1 MRIVES
7 WWNGW
12 RVRMGRRLALGLL
25 AALSS
30 VACGSL
36 PRTNYYT
43 LRLPP
48 PPDTRDPQVN
58 VVLGIEPFRATGV
71 LRDDRIVFYES
82 PTELHFYEYHRWSV
96 DPATMLTDL
105 VARRLVQRAVFLEI
119 RRLPAREPVDYILR
133 ARVLSF
139 EEVDYAAGVKGRVAL
154 EMTLVRSRD
163 RKTLWSETRQAESA
177 AEGKGVAAVVN
188 ALDAASAR
196 LLDELLPV
204 LVAQV
209 ERDLP
214 QGSQPSPP

>member
-1 MRIVES
+1 
-7 WWNGW
+7 
-12 RVRMGRRLALGLL
+12 
-25 AALSS
+25 
-30 VACGSL
+30 
-36 PRTNYYT
+36 
-43 LRLPP
+43 
-48 PPDTRDPQVN
+48 
-58 VVLGIEPFRATGV
+58 
-71 LRDDRIVFYES
+71 
-82 PTELHFYEYHRWSV
+82 
-96 DPATMLTDL
+96 MLTDL
-105 VARRLVQRAVFLEI
+105 VARRLVQRAVFLEV

-154 EMTLVRSRD
+154 EMSLVRSRD